1 MKRVLLVLAVLV
13 VAGLATAQYRI
24 SSGVTEGLEAAKR
37 SMYPYVSMEYGD
49 VDTTL
54 DGKIEINKVLFTQ
67 PSTGRQISTDR
78 IALDTGSLWALFSL
92 KDTVK
97 QHRVPEQLSLV
108 IEGLGVDSAIMS
120 MLDQQASGSMTYSR
134 FDAAGCGDRDAFS
147 RADMSAMGFSKLTVD
162 MTVGYHLLAGGDE
175 IKVTVDS
182 AARDLTGIR
191 ADMTIRMPRP
201 INDGGPSA
209 DIAQNSVLTKA
220 SVKLTDLGANARVQ
234 AFCKGETGLST
245 AAYLDAHMNSWK
257 ALWKDLGLKP
267 SNSLVAVYND
277 YIQHPGSTLTFSM
290 EPFPPLELGDHYISP
305 DPAYLSDRLNP
316 KLGTESTGLRPIRV
330 TEIPAAEDE
339 TPAVA
344 TAKAEPKTEAKP
356 AAESALKRTTPGPL
370 AISELDQHLRHDVR
384 IWLNNGRR
392 MDGRIQAVAGQT
404 LTLKRYLHGG
414 TMVVPV
420 SLGDIRQVSLR

>member
-37 SMYPYVSMEYGD
+37 SMPPFLAMTYD
-49 VDTTL
+49 NVDTTL
-54 DGKIEINKVLFTQ
+54 GGEIAINDVTFTNRR
-67 PSTGRQISTDR
+67 TGNQIQVER
-78 IALDTGSLWALFSL
+78 ISLATGSLWSL
-92 KDTVK
+92 LSVK
-97 QHRVPEQLSLV
+97 ETLEQRRLPEHLTLNIV
-108 IEGLGVDSAIMS
+108 GLGAEELFFDPKPTDNKFSAMYNQ
-120 MLDQQASGSMTYSR
+120 LTT
-134 FDAAGCGDRDAFS
+134 AGCGKRTYFNGRDLVS
-147 RADMSAMGFSKLTVD
+147 MGVSNMKVD
-162 MTVGYHLLAGGDE
+162 LGVGYHLIAGGDE
-175 IKVTVDS
+175 IKMTM
-182 AARDLTGIR
+182 DLTNRGLTGGHI
-191 ADMTIRMPRP
+191 DMNIRMPRS
-201 INDGGPSA
+201 INDGGPTS
-209 DIAQNSVLTKA
+209 DLVQNSVLTKA
-220 SVKLTDLGANARVQ
+220 SVTMTDLGGNTRFQ
-234 AFCKGETGLST
+234 EFCAGETGLT
-245 AAYLDAHMNSWK
+245 KAAYLDAHLNAWQAVWAHM
-257 ALWKDLGLKP
+257 GLKP
-267 SNSLVAVYND
+267 SNSLVAVYTD
-277 YIQHPGSTLTFSM
+277 YIQRPGSTLTFNM

-356 AAESALKRTTPGPL
+356 AAESAPKRTTPGPL